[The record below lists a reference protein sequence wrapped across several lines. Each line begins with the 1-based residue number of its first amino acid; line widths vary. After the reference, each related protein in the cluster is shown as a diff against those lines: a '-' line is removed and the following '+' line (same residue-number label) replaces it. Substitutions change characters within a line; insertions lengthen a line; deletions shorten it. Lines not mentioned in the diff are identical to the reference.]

1 MCDKMGLQVENA
13 PSKAEIIESW
23 VTLGGDP
30 DEVYE
35 MVEGGVIVFDTHEE
49 HETWLKQK
57 KTFT

>member
-1 MCDKMGLQVENA
+1 MGLQVTNA
-13 PSKAEIIESW
+13 PSKADIIEAW